1 MADTDSRAA
10 DHERAVRAAATAAL
24 QYVEPRVLLGVGS
37 GRTVAAFIEL
47 LADSDRRPSAAVASS
62 LATAELLRIIG
73 VDAVPLPASGRLPI
87 YVDGADAADG
97 RLRLIKGRGGAH
109 TREKV
114 LASASD
120 RFVCIVDDS
129 KPLDSLEGH
138 TVPLEVL
145 PIALDFVLRELS
157 VSGARGVLREGGPAD
172 NGGLLLDVEGL
183 DLGDPER
190 LECRLECIP
199 GVIGCGVFA
208 HRCADVLLIGRADG
222 SAELRLP

>member
-1 MADTDSRAA
+1 
-10 DHERAVRAAATAAL
+10 
-24 QYVEPRVLLGVGS
+24 
-37 GRTVAAFIEL
+37 
-47 LADSDRRPSAAVASS
+47 
-62 LATAELLRIIG
+62 
-73 VDAVPLPASGRLPI
+73 
-87 YVDGADAADG
+87 VDGADAADG

-114 LASASD
+114 LASAAD

-129 KPLDSLEGH
+129 KPLDTLAGH
-138 TVPLEVL
+138 SVPLEVL
-145 PIALDFVLRELS
+145 PIALDFVLRELAAA
-157 VSGARGVLREGGPAD
+157 GARGVLRDGPATD

-208 HRCADVLLIGRADG
+208 HRRADVLLIGHTDG
-222 SAELRLP
+222 STEQRLP